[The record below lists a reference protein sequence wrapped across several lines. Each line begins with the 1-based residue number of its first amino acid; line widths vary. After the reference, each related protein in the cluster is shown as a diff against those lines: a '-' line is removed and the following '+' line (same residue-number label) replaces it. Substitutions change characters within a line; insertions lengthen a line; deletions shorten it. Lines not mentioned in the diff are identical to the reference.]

1 MMKNKYAP
9 TVGPLVR
16 EASPERFEA
25 VIHSISDGV
34 FTVDKNWRITCFN
47 RAAEEITGVKQSEAM
62 GRKCYEVFNS
72 NICKDACAI
81 QYTIETG
88 RPVVNLTVYLTDKN
102 QTQIPVSVST
112 ALFRD
117 NKGELIGGV
126 ETFRDL
132 RQVEELRKRIQGN
145 YSFEDI
151 ISKNKKVREILD
163 ILPTVAVNDSSIL
176 ITGETGTGKELFA
189 RAVHNLSGR
198 SDKAFVAVNC
208 GGFPETLIES
218 ELFGYE
224 AGAFTGAV
232 KAKPGRFKLAEG
244 GTLFLDEIGELPPI
258 LQVKLLR
265 VLQEKVYE
273 PLGSIQSQQ
282 ANARIIAATNRNLEE
297 MVAEGAFRQDLYYRV
312 NVIKIQIPPL
322 RDRMEDV
329 PLLIDHFM
337 RHFST
342 LHDKEVSGISPDV
355 LKILMSHDYPG
366 NIRELDNIIEHGC
379 VLCPAGFI
387 KKEHLPDWLQRRP
400 AENPEPNT
408 SLEEVEREFILAALK
423 RNKWNRLATA
433 HDLNI
438 HKTTLFRKIK
448 KLGIQLPSQ
457 DGRSSARN

>member
-1 MMKNKYAP
+1 MMMKDTYAP
-9 TVGPLVR
+9 TVEPFIG

-34 FTVDKNWRITCFN
+34 FTVDKTWRITCFN
-47 RAAEEITGVKQSEAM
+47 RAAEEITGVPRSEAM
-62 GRKCYEVFNS
+62 GRKCYEVFKS

-88 RPVVNLTVYLTDKN
+88 RPVVNLTVYITDKN
-102 QTQIPVSVST
+102 QTQVPVSVST

-117 NKGELIGGV
+117 NRGELIGGV

-132 RQVEELRKRIQGN
+132 RQVEELRKKIEGN

-151 ISKNKKVREILD
+151 ISKNKKIREILD
-163 ILPTVAVNDSSIL
+163 ILPTVAVNDSSVL

-189 RAVHNLSGR
+189 RAVHHLSHR
-198 SDKAFVAVNC
+198 AAKAFVAVNC

-244 GTLFLDEIGELPPI
+244 GTLFLDEIGELPPM

-273 PLGSIQSQQ
+273 PLGGIRSQQ
-282 ANARIIAATNRNLEE
+282 ADVRIIAATNRNLEA
-297 MVAEGAFRQDLYYRV
+297 MVADGTFRQDLYYRV

-329 PLLIDHFM
+329 PLLVDHFM
-337 RHFST
+337 RRFSA
-342 LHDKEVSGISPDV
+342 LHDKEVSAISPDA

-387 KKEHLPDWLQRRP
+387 NKEHLPDWLQKP
-400 AENPEPNT
+400 TESQEPDTGLEDAEKA
-408 SLEEVEREFILAALK
+408 FIVAALK

-433 HDLNI
+433 RDLNI

-448 KLGIQLPSQ
+448 KLNIQLPTQ
-457 DGRSSARN
+457 DGRSSIPT